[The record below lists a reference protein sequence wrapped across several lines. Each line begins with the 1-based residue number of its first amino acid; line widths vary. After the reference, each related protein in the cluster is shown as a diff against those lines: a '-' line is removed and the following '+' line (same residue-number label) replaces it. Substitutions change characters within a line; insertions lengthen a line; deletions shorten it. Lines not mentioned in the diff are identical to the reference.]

1 MKLERNF
8 RGWATI
14 LKDLEVAIHWSK
26 ASCPCNDS
34 NVSPCINSQHSLLMT
49 EETSTK
55 IGEVSPTTSREEFT
69 KTSHIE
75 KSSSAANRAEPLEI
89 NREEA
94 LTSREE

>member
-1 MKLERNF
+1 
-8 RGWATI
+8 
-14 LKDLEVAIHWSK
+14 
-26 ASCPCNDS
+26 
-34 NVSPCINSQHSLLMT
+34 MT

-55 IGEVSPTTSREEFT
+55 IGEVSPTTGREEFT

-75 KSSSAANRAEPLEI
+75 KSTSAANRAEPLEI